1 MPAIQT
7 ANSGRW
13 PSTQWPDLVAL
24 RAAGQDPERRQRLHN
39 KILTAY
45 NRPVFEYLLALGFP
59 PETAEDA
66 RQRFFI
72 NVLGHRRLLERADKK
87 RGRLRDFIRRALRQ
101 FASNLRR
108 EAAALK
114 RGGGIPHHGLD
125 ALSTT
130 PAAALSPDEQFDRD
144 WALGIIQR
152 TEAKLAAEYSEREK
166 SALWETLRPNIEQWT
181 GPATQEET
189 ARVLRITRT
198 ALSTELTRL
207 RQRYRHVLFLI
218 IAETAA
224 DPREA
229 EEDLRHLRRLL
240 SR

>member
-1 MPAIQT
+1 MPETHT
-7 ANSGRW
+7 ANTGRW
-13 PSTQWPDLVAL
+13 PSTQWPDLAAL
-24 RAAGQDPERRQRLHN
+24 RAAGLDPEHRRRLNH
-39 KILTAY
+39 KLYTAY

-59 PETAEDA
+59 PDAAEDA
-66 RQRFFI
+66 RQRFFL
-72 NVLGHRRLLERADKK
+72 NVLVHRKLLERADKR

-114 RGGGIPHHGLD
+114 RGGGILHDGLD
-125 ALSTT
+125 ALNTT
-130 PAAALSPDEQFDRD
+130 PDAALAPDEQFDRD

-152 TEAKLAAEYSEREK
+152 TEAKLAAEYHDREK
-166 SALWETLRPNIEQWT
+166 SALWETLRPNIEQWA

-229 EEDLRHLRRLL
+229 EEDLHHLRRLL